1 MPEKKSSYAK
11 EYKDEYML
19 HAKVNRKYKIYAV
32 FKTGFFLNSLK
43 KSKHLV
49 FSVNTPFNY
58 AHLSKDK
65 CRMDSDQITAIFKL
79 LSYCAVSCA
88 SVFACSVRIKY
99 KLPIIFIT

>member
-1 MPEKKSSYAK
+1 
-11 EYKDEYML
+11 ML

-58 AHLSKDK
+58 AASIKDK
-65 CRMDSDQITAIFKL
+65 CRTSSIKILQHFRLL
-79 LSYCAVSCA
+79 LSYRTLGCA

>member
-1 MPEKKSSYAK
+1 
-11 EYKDEYML
+11 ML

-58 AHLSKDK
+58 AAYRKINAAWI
-65 CRMDSDQITAIFKL
+65 QIKL
-79 LSYCAVSCA
+79 LQFLNYCLIVPSAVHP
-88 SVFACSVRIKY
+88 Y
-99 KLPIIFIT
+99 LPAPSGLSTSFQ

>member
-1 MPEKKSSYAK
+1 MHMPEKKSSYAK

-43 KSKHLV
+43 KSKYLV

-58 AHLSKDK
+58 A
-65 CRMDSDQITAIFKL
+65 
-79 LSYCAVSCA
+79 A
-88 SVFACSVRIKY
+88 SIER
-99 KLPIIFIT
+99 